1 MLEKN
6 NTRRAPRLNRI
17 LFATAAVCF
26 SLIVGWA
33 GAVAARP
40 FVLAARMR
48 AENAKIER
56 EILAVKQENQSLR
69 LSTTAMKTNSGRERE
84 ARRMGYVRA
93 GEVRLLIP

>member
-1 MLEKN
+1 MPEN
-6 NTRRAPRLNRI
+6 NGTRPARRPSRI
-17 LFATAAVCF
+17 LKALLALVFCLA
-26 SLIVGWA
+26 VGWL

-56 EILAVKQENQSLR
+56 EILAMKQENQNLR
-69 LSTTAMKTNSGRERE
+69 KSIAALNTDAGRERE
-84 ARRMGYVRA
+84 ARRLGYVRV